1 MAFIIDGTTGIAT
14 VDGSVSAPSQ
24 RGQDSNSGISY
35 AADTI
40 KFSTGGVERMSI
52 TNSGISGISA
62 GITEYDAWYL
72 TANKTSTGVLD
83 ANLIRNNRT
92 ANAAPLGTGMSESSG
107 VFTFPS
113 TGKYLVIVQATYEL
127 AGGDNVS
134 VHTEVTTDNSNY
146 VDIAHAFDGNG
157 GSNNRLGGNASFSF
171 IDVTDTSNVK
181 VRFYADSINSGSAV
195 RGIDSSSTFVQT
207 AFHFIRIGDT

>member
-1 MAFIIDGTTGIAT
+1 MSQIKLLHSGGNGVIVAAPASNPASDITFKLPQA
-14 VDGSVSAPSQ
+14 DGSANEVLKTDGS
-24 RGQDSNSGISY
+24 GQL
-35 AADTI
+35 AFA
-40 KFSTGGVERMSI
+40 
-52 TNSGISGISA
+52 GISA

-83 ANLIRNNRT
+83 ANLIRNNRN

-127 AGGDNVS
+127 VGGDNVS

-207 AFHFIRIGDT
+207 AFHFIRIADT